1 MDGESI
7 ASPGVGGEGD
17 RGGLA
22 HPLRRT
28 TEEPAALTPAEPPHP
43 PPRRYTLDTRDTGTP
58 MQLSM
63 TPPEGG
69 YDVALRLTITDHVA
83 ELDDA
88 VTVEVQVRRLDQEWE
103 PLATLRLDGRGRDF
117 LSSSV
122 EDLVHAWHYEDRR
135 AIVREA
141 QRDEREARKHAR
153 RHSRVG
159 NG

>member
-1 MDGESI
+1 
-7 ASPGVGGEGD
+7 
-17 RGGLA
+17 
-22 HPLRRT
+22 
-28 TEEPAALTPAEPPHP
+28 
-43 PPRRYTLDTRDTGTP
+43 

-69 YDVALRLTITDHVA
+69 YDVALRLTITDHYP
-83 ELDDA
+83 ELEDA
-88 VTVEVQVRRLDQEWE
+88 VTVAIQVRQLDQDWTT
-103 PLATLRLDGRGRDF
+103 LYTLRMSGRGRDY
-117 LSSSV
+117 LSSSI

-159 NG
+159 SD